1 MAWPQDVQLKLVNRT
16 HVYYRTLGL
25 ENNQCVQPY
34 EALSITIEVR
44 LPRTLG
50 KYLLNFRLVHGDN
63 IEFGDTFS
71 VNLIS

>member
-1 MAWPQDVQLKLVNRT
+1 MAWPQDVQLKLVNMN

-50 KYLLNFRLVHGDN
+50 KYLLNFRLVHGNN
-63 IEFGDTFS
+63 IEFGDAVS
-71 VNLIS
+71 VYLLS